1 VPDFVSAQR
10 YLPGMRGIQFTA
22 GTVNGLNVNAAS
34 EDFAFHAGVAMSTY
48 NRRTDRW
55 LIGMEYLEKRH
66 IYSEKGIPQAQF
78 TMEAGYYLKLFSD
91 WRKMFFVSLGASA
104 LSGYETVNWDNKL
117 LPDGATIDNKDSFLY
132 GGALTLEMET
142 YLSDRIV
149 FLVNVRERLL
159 GGSSVGNLNTQF
171 GLGLK
176 FIIN

>member
-1 VPDFVSAQR
+1 
-10 YLPGMRGIQFTA
+10 
-22 GTVNGLNVNAAS
+22 
-34 EDFAFHAGVAMSTY
+34 
-48 NRRTDRW
+48 
-55 LIGMEYLEKRH
+55 MEYLEKRH
-66 IYSEKGIPQAQF
+66 IYSEKGIPQTQF

-104 LSGYETVNWDNKL
+104 QGGYETINWNEKL
-117 LPDGATIDNKDSFLY
+117 LPYGATVNNADGFLY

-159 GGSSVGNLNTQF
+159 GGSSVGNLNTQL
-171 GLGLK
+171 GLGVK

>member
-1 VPDFVSAQR
+1 
-10 YLPGMRGIQFTA
+10 MRGIQFTA

-34 EDFAFHAGVAMSTY
+34 ENFAFHAGVALPAYT
-48 NRRTDRW
+48 RRTDRW
-55 LIGMEYLEKRH
+55 LIGMERH

-104 LSGYETVNWDNKL
+104 LGGYETVNWDNKL
-117 LPDGATIDNKDSFLY
+117 LPDGATIDNKDGFLY

-142 YLSDRIV
+142 YLTDRIV

-159 GGSSVGNLNTQF
+159 GGSSVGNLNTQI
-171 GLGLK
+171 GIGLK